1 MASIVR
7 NMDTGKSAVNRGNDY
22 LPSWANATD
31 DIAADGDKFAQE
43 AGVQQTIVRVAKDST
58 NSLGLRRTSWSKAST
73 GRLSG
78 SKAAPTSDQFQ
89 GGQNQAFKQG
99 RGENS
104 LHGKVQK
111 STGIAKGTVARAKV
125 SSGGGVAATST
136 KRKKISS
143 ELELVT
149 TTNTDTRG
157 RTFVV
162 INTGKRGVQ
171 LELNFA
177 GSNGLTVVGAG
188 ATKDEKIIATVPAG
202 TEMEVG
208 SIQLSTGRVSVKMA
222 LSAKTIVGG
231 GGAAAAAG
239 GGGGAVAAASSRPN
253 RKASMPA
260 TKTRT
265 AVATHA
271 FDAGEDDE
279 CSLSKG
285 DECTL
290 LTTEDDGSGWSLVL
304 NMTSGARGLAPTNHL
319 DESGTPA
326 AAVGSVNNVFR
337 KTTNNGSRRGSWIGS
352 SRGDQLPPEEE
363 REKVIQQQQQQQR
376 TVVRTTRAASIER
389 NNTSEWNNESTNAKS
404 VHVPSGQVGMVL
416 GEADGIIILQTTDG
430 KILQVP
436 SKEVERL
443 NARGRGGIDHVGD
456 IVNKTTKR
464 TITKKIIEKPAAR
477 RQSNQRV
484 YLTERAIDGIRV
496 NHVTGKVTKAKAK
509 HPKQNQLDK
518 FREKN
523 IEKKAPP
530 PPVPK
535 RSSNKAPPP
544 VPTKSWKSTK

>member
-1 MASIVR
+1 
-7 NMDTGKSAVNRGNDY
+7 
-22 LPSWANATD
+22 
-31 DIAADGDKFAQE
+31 
-43 AGVQQTIVRVAKDST
+43 
-58 NSLGLRRTSWSKAST
+58 
-73 GRLSG
+73 
-78 SKAAPTSDQFQ
+78 
-89 GGQNQAFKQG
+89 
-99 RGENS
+99 
-104 LHGKVQK
+104 
-111 STGIAKGTVARAKV
+111 V
-125 SSGGGVAATST
+125 SSGVAATST
-136 KRKKISS
+136 KTKKISS

-208 SIQLSTGRVSVKMA
+208 GIQLSTGRVSVKMA

-231 GGAAAAAG
+231 GVSG
-239 GGGGAVAAASSRPN
+239 GGGAAASSRPN

-290 LTTEDDGSGWSLVL
+290 LATEDDGSGWSLVL

-326 AAVGSVNNVFR
+326 AAVGSVNNVYR
-337 KTTNNGSRRGSWIGS
+337 KIRRGSWIGS
-352 SRGDQLPPEEE
+352 SRGDQLPPKEE
-363 REKVIQQQQQQQR
+363 REKVIQQQQQR
-376 TVVRTTRAASIER
+376 TVARTTRAASIER
-389 NNTSEWNNESTNAKS
+389 NNASEWNNESTNAKS
-404 VHVPSGQVGMVL
+404 VHVPSGLVGMVL
-416 GEADGIIILQTTDG
+416 GEADGIIIIQTSDG

-443 NARGRGGIDHVGD
+443 HTRGRGGRDHVGD

-464 TITKKIIEKPAAR
+464 TITKKVVEKPAAR
-477 RQSNQRV
+477 RQSKQRV

-496 NHVTGKVTKAKAK
+496 NHVTGQVTKAKAK
-509 HPKQNQLDK
+509 HPKQNQNQLDK
-518 FREKN
+518 FRGKN
-523 IEKKAPP
+523 IEKRTPP

-535 RSSNKAPPP
+535 RSSNKASPP
-544 VPTKSWKSTK
+544 VPTKSWKSRK